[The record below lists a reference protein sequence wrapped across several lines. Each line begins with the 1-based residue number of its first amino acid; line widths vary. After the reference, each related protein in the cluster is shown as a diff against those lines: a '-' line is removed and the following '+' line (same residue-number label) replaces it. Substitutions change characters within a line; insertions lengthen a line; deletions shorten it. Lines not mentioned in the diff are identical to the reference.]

1 MLVFSVSCVFAG
13 DNETISDVVSAPSE
27 LEEIT
32 QVPDVPNVQSS
43 QSDEGILKAGDNV
56 INVHV
61 YDSFNETGKT
71 WTEDGIELKGATV
84 KLYENST
91 NKLISTQTTNNKGIA
106 TFTGL
111 GSQIYN
117 LELTYLTYNPIYLK
131 GIDFTKNS
139 GTLDIK
145 DVMFIPDILLL
156 VDYASHNEKVDLLM
170 NMSRR
175 VAYISTTNFDESR
188 AWLADYAN
196 YISPANRNYKVAY
209 TFGVYSQEILNTT
222 GMHIIG
228 ANSANNY
235 YDTIENTYIG
245 SYFQAED
252 IKDSD
257 VLVKNMENYFD
268 YVRYLIEP
276 DKYSNPT
283 LTDDGIPL
291 MSPECGFYHP
301 DLGMYTLVPEP
312 DLIHEWITTNPGY
325 TKTQDGSLN
334 WMNENY
340 QYWVEHTL
348 NPKELFNSFE
358 NNYTAK
364 LNPDKKLIAIATY
377 YCGGDVVDALI
388 RSYAPFNVFY
398 FKQHHK
404 FLKNW
409 NFTDYFTI

>member
-1 MLVFSVSCVFAG
+1 MG
-13 DNETISDVVSAPSE
+13 APRE

-32 QVPDVPNVQSS
+32 QVPDVTDVQSS
-43 QSDEGILKAGDNV
+43 QSDEGILEAGDNV

-91 NKLISTQTTNNKGIA
+91 NKLISTQTTNNNGIA

-196 YISPANRNYKVAY
+196 YI
-209 TFGVYSQEILNTT
+209 
-222 GMHIIG
+222 HIDMF
-228 ANSANNY
+228 AENSAYNR
-235 YDTIENTYIG
+235 
-245 SYFQAED
+245 F
-252 IKDSD
+252 
-257 VLVKNMENYFD
+257 
-268 YVRYLIEP
+268 
-276 DKYSNPT
+276 
-283 LTDDGIPL
+283 
-291 MSPECGFYHP
+291 
-301 DLGMYTLVPEP
+301 
-312 DLIHEWITTNPGY
+312 
-325 TKTQDGSLN
+325 
-334 WMNENY
+334 
-340 QYWVEHTL
+340 
-348 NPKELFNSFE
+348 
-358 NNYTAK
+358 TA
-364 LNPDKKLIAIATY
+364 
-377 YCGGDVVDALI
+377 
-388 RSYAPFNVFY
+388 
-398 FKQHHK
+398 
-404 FLKNW
+404 
-409 NFTDYFTI
+409 